1 MDKYLTKEEN
11 VYNQYGATRFLSR
24 VAEKVGLADLRNVFG
39 GNMMLSLWDFI
50 CIMCEVC

>member
-24 VAEKVGLADLRNVFG
+24 MAEKVGLADLRTVFG
-39 GNMMLSLWDFI
+39 GNMDWSQAYSN
-50 CIMCEVC
+50 